1 MFEMK
6 LLNKLSYQI
15 FKMRI
20 NIYRLDITWNMHK
33 PVEKS
38 CGTDFLLGIYSV
50 VDWPYIWEWKEAL
63 GLWEGRQWE
72 KLLRKGPALILAMQP
87 RYPLKCTEHPS
98 QRALPAAD
106 TFEYSWVHSHC
117 FQTKCLHAQSMCAK
131 AVQLIFQK
139 AHPVGLCSLA
149 S

>member
-1 MFEMK
+1 MNRKLPQVKIIVESKQSWEKGGGQQAEIFHAIFEMK

-15 FKMRI
+15 FKMLI
-20 NIYRLDITWNMHK
+20 NIYQLDITWNMHK

-72 KLLRKGPALILAMQP
+72 KMLRKGPALILTLLSSEMHWA
-87 RYPLKCTEHPS
+87 PLPKSFASCW
-98 QRALPAAD
+98 Q
-106 TFEYSWVHSHC
+106 FW
-117 FQTKCLHAQSMCAK
+117 
-131 AVQLIFQK
+131 VQLSAFLLF
-139 AHPVGLCSLA
+139 PD
-149 S
+149 